1 MTVYPDEVRRY
12 GAQIRELQAVG
23 RPYRYLEG
31 RAVPFNDFQPVS
43 GFYLE
48 AHDPGS
54 FKRST
59 NGGDGAKA
67 PLLLF
72 HDNQRFSIGH
82 AERWEHQDDGLHG
95 VWRLNDT
102 PDAQQAAALAR
113 NEDLTG
119 LSVGFIPDATKDVWH
134 YADDWAP
141 ELGADHMDRV
151 VRMDNRL
158 LEVSLTPT
166 PAFAAATVSDVYTEA
181 HTEEMLTTHRTRARR
196 RPEPSR
202 RDAWRR
208 ELEEIRSR
216 WK

>member
-1 MTVYPDEVRRY
+1 VTVYPDEVRRY
-12 GAQIRELQAVG
+12 GAQIREMQAVG

-31 RAVPFNDFQPVS
+31 RAVPFNDYQPVS

-48 AHDPGS
+48 AHHPGS
-54 FKRST
+54 FKRSV

-95 VWRLNDT
+95 VWRLNET
-102 PDAQQAAALAR
+102 EDAQTAAALAR

-119 LSVGFIPDATKDVWH
+119 LSIGFIPDGSKDQWDYVG
-134 YADDWAP
+134 DWAP
-141 ELGADHMDRV
+141 ELGPDHMDRV
-151 VRMDNRL
+151 MRMANRL

-166 PAFAAATVSDVYTEA
+166 PAFASAQVSDVYVDT
-181 HTEEMLTTHRTRARR
+181 HTEEMLSTHRARER
-196 RPEPSR
+196 GREPSKK
-202 RDAWRR
+202 DAWRR
-208 ELEEIRSR
+208 ELDQIRSR
-216 WK
+216 WQ

>member
-12 GAQIRELQAVG
+12 GVMIREMQAVG

-82 AERWEHQDDGLHG
+82 AERWDHQDDGLHG
-95 VWRLNDT
+95 VWRLIDT
-102 PDAQQAAALAR
+102 SDAQQAATMAR
-113 NEDLTG
+113 DGDLTG
-119 LSVGFIPDATKDVWH
+119 LSVGFIPNGAKDEWT
-134 YADDWAP
+134 YAADWAP
-141 ELGADHMDRV
+141 ELGPDHMDRV
-151 VRMDNRL
+151 TRMENRL

-166 PAFAAATVSDVYTEA
+166 PAFAAATVSDVYPDP
-181 HTEEMLTTHRTRARR
+181 HTAAMLATHRTRARGR
-196 RPEPSR
+196 SPLKV
-202 RDAWRR
+202 DAWRR
-208 ELEEIRSR
+208 ELEAIQSR
-216 WK
+216 W